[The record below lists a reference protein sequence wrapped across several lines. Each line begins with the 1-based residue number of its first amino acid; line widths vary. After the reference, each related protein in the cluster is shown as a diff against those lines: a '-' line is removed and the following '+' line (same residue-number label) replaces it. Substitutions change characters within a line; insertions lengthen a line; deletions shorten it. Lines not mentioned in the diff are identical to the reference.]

1 MTAMPKKRL
10 YFDMDYVLVDFRSG
24 IDKISPEIQ
33 RQYKDHPDDIP
44 GIFALMDPMPGAVQ
58 AVHTL
63 ARSGKFDMYILSTAP
78 WKNPSAWADKV
89 QWVTRHFDDVF
100 HKRLIISHHKNLCHG
115 DYLIDDRDRHGAK
128 DFGGEW
134 IHFGSERFPNWQTV
148 LDYLLPE
155 TMLEKAEAIAR
166 KAHAGQTDKAGNE
179 YISHPLRVSERCKTL
194 KAKIVALLHDTI
206 EDTYVTPDLLRQQ
219 GFDEEIIEG
228 VLSVTRK
235 DGETYAQFIER
246 AAVNAIGKE
255 VKIAD
260 LEDNMDVRRLPDLG
274 EKELHRLR
282 KYLHAWRFLKGLAP
296 HTSNIMD

>member
-100 HKRLIISHHKNLCHG
+100 HKRLIISYYKNLCHG

-166 KAHAGQTDKAGNE
+166 KAHAGQDDKAGTE
-179 YISHPLRVSERCKTL
+179 YISHPLRVAELCSSP
-194 KAKIVALLHDTI
+194 KAKIVALLHDAI
-206 EDTYVTPDLLRQQ
+206 EDAALTPQLLSEQ
-219 GFDEEIIEG
+219 GFDNETIDA
-228 VLSVTRK
+228 VLSVTRNK
-235 DGETYAQFIER
+235 GESYANYIER
-246 AAVNAIGKE
+246 AAANPLGRE

-260 LEDNMDVRRLPDLG
+260 LEDNMDISRLPDLG
-274 EKELHRLR
+274 KNDCQRLQ

>member
-1 MTAMPKKRL
+1 MPKKRL
-10 YFDMDYVLVDFRSG
+10 YFDMDNVLADFPSG
-24 IDKISPEIQ
+24 LAKIDPETQ
-33 RQYKDHPDDIP
+33 KLYGDHPDDIP
-44 GIFALMDPMPGAVQ
+44 GIFALMEPVAGAVE

-89 QWVTRHFDDVF
+89 QWVTRYFDDVF

-115 DYLIDDRDRHGAK
+115 EYLIDDRDRHGAK
-128 DFGGEW
+128 DFEGEW
-134 IHFGSERFPNWQTV
+134 IHFRSERFPNWPSVT
-148 LDYLLPE
+148 DYLLAE
-155 TMLEKAEAIAR
+155 DLLQKAEELAR
-166 KAHAGQTDKAGNE
+166 EAHQGQQDKAGND
-179 YISHPLRVSERCKTL
+179 YITHPMRVSERCKTRQ
-194 KAKIVALLHDTI
+194 AKIVALLHDTI

-246 AAVNAIGKE
+246 AAANAIGKE

-282 KYLHAWRFLKGLAP
+282 KYLHAWRFLKGLEP
-296 HTSNIMD
+296 DTKLIEE

>member
-1 MTAMPKKRL
+1 MTQKRL
-10 YFDMDYVLVDFRSG
+10 FFDMDNVLVDFRSALG
-24 IDKISPEIQ
+24 NIAPDIQ

-44 GIFALMDPMPGAVQ
+44 GIFALMDPMPGAVE

-100 HKRLIISHHKNLCHG
+100 HKRLIISHHKNLCQGH
-115 DYLIDDRDRHGAK
+115 YLIDDRDRHGAK
-128 DFGGEW
+128 DFEGEW

-166 KAHAGQTDKAGNE
+166 KAHAGQVDKAGNE
-179 YISHPLRVSERCKTL
+179 YISHPLRVSERCHSPQ
-194 KAKIVALLHDTI
+194 AKIVALLHDTV

-219 GFDEEIIEG
+219 DFDEEIIEG

-246 AAVNAIGKE
+246 AAANAIGKE

-260 LEDNMDVRRLPDLG
+260 LEDNMDVRRLPHLSANDC
-274 EKELHRLR
+274 HRLQ
-282 KYLHAWRFLKGLAP
+282 KYLHAWRFLKGLEP
-296 HTSNIMD
+296 DTSNIMD

>member
-1 MTAMPKKRL
+1 MTQKRL
-10 YFDMDYVLVDFRSG
+10 FFDMDNVLVDFRSG

-44 GIFALMDPMPGAVQ
+44 GIFALMDPMPGAVE
-58 AVHTL
+58 AVHAL
-63 ARSGKFDMYILSTAP
+63 ANSGKFDMYILSTAP

-115 DYLIDDRDRHGAK
+115 EYLIDDRDRHGAK

-134 IHFGSERFPNWQTV
+134 IHFGSEQFPNWQTV

-166 KAHAGQTDKAGNE
+166 KAHAGQVDKAGTE
-179 YISHPLRVSERCKTL
+179 YISHPLRVAERCSSP
-194 KAKIVALLHDTI
+194 KAKIVALLHDTV
-206 EDTYVTPDLLRQQ
+206 EDSHLSPQHLVEQ
-219 GFDEEIIEG
+219 GFDNEIAEAI
-228 VLSVTRK
+228 LSVTRY
-235 DGETYAQFIER
+235 DGETYADFIER
-246 AAVNAIGKE
+246 AAANPLGRE

-260 LEDNMDVRRLPDLG
+260 LEDNMDIRRLPHLSANDC
-274 EKELHRLR
+274 HRLQ
-282 KYLHAWRFLKGLAP
+282 KYLHAWRFLKGLERD
-296 HTSNIMD
+296 TSKIED

>member
-1 MTAMPKKRL
+1 MPQKRL
-10 YFDMDYVLVDFRSG
+10 YVDMDNVLVDFRSAFG
-24 IDKISPEIQ
+24 KIPTETLE
-33 RQYKDHPDDIP
+33 QYGDHPDDIP

-115 DYLIDDRDRHGAK
+115 DYLIDDRDKHGAK
-128 DFGGEW
+128 DFEGEW
-134 IHFGSERFPNWQTV
+134 IHFRSERFPDWSSVT
-148 LDYLLPE
+148 DYLLAE
-155 TMLEKAEAIAR
+155 DMLQKAEELAR
-166 KAHAGQTDKAGNE
+166 EAHQGQQDKAGND
-179 YISHPLRVSERCKTL
+179 YITHPMRVSERCNTRQ
-194 KAKIVALLHDTI
+194 AKIVALLHDTI

-274 EKELHRLR
+274 EKEPHRLR
-282 KYLHAWRFLKGLAP
+282 KYLHAWRFLQGLEP
-296 HTSNIMD
+296 DTKLIEE